1 MAPIPRHSRDRCGV
15 PHSHLGGLTYVWV
28 RSACF
33 LGNRRTVKPCVCCQH
48 FKKLHLI
55 EYDLRPVKAAHVN
68 HMYLSSRKPPQPGT
82 AKCLKFRPAHE
93 LVLPR
98 FDSWVG
104 DEAQFITHGRS
115 AGGSVRMSTPPWA
128 PIPSGGGEGLV
139 APRAP
144 RAVLRERGLGGSAS
158 FVLDGHHAASAP
170 GEPPS
175 LLPRTAGHTDSLEK
189 TRWSKGVNF
198 SGRIMSKSTGS
209 PWREFDS
216 NTTYVRDQ
224 YIFITANV
232 WPGPLTVSAAPACSP
247 MRPCGRGP
255 VMLVLGHHI
264 NGVIHQLCLFLLA
277 FV

>member
-68 HMYLSSRKPPQPGT
+68 HTYLSSRKPPLAGT

-144 RAVLRERGLGGSAS
+144 RAVLRERGLGGT
-158 FVLDGHHAASAP
+158 VTTLP
-170 GEPPS
+170 
-175 LLPRTAGHTDSLEK
+175 LLQ
-189 TRWSKGVNF
+189 
-198 SGRIMSKSTGS
+198 GS
-209 PWREFDS
+209 P
-216 NTTYVRDQ
+216 
-224 YIFITANV
+224 
-232 WPGPLTVSAAPACSP
+232 
-247 MRPCGRGP
+247 RPCFPGLLATQTALRRRAGAKASTSLGGLCPKAQEVHGGSLIPTRRTSGISTFSSPQTFRRALSPLAPPPRAPPCGP
-255 VMLVLGHHI
+255 VAAAL
-264 NGVIHQLCLFLLA
+264 
-277 FV
+277 